1 MSAPTR
7 GDELPGFEARL
18 LTALRGLVEARTQAA
33 PVATPAAGRGHGLA
47 RRWALVGAL
56 VATAALLATA
66 PGLISRDA
74 IPRLGDRAFAV
85 QQRSDGS
92 LRVTV
97 VEHLDDPWGLQ
108 EALRRRGVAVAIT
121 RVPGSPSTVGRLSHL
136 FVPEDAEGIEV
147 LRSSP
152 GHVWDFI
159 VDPQVFAGAITLEV
173 AEAARPG
180 QRMMAVGE
188 AFAPGEPLEG
198 LPCAVGWPVDSA
210 ELERAA
216 GRAGMG
222 VAWHLVSGFDGDG
235 GWSARPAAT
244 RPDGPVFTAH
254 LQEPASLHVEVLPE
268 GVRPRGSSGS
278 SWADPEARTA
288 GCTPEQAGRWR

>member
-1 MSAPTR
+1 MPHLTRTSAS
-7 GDELPGFEARL
+7 
-18 LTALRGLVEARTQAA
+18 RGLPTA
-33 PVATPAAGRGHGLA
+33 
-47 RRWALVGAL
+47 AL

-152 GHVWDFI
+152 SHVWDFI
-159 VDPQVFAGAITLEV
+159 VDPQVFAGTITLEV

-180 QRMMAVGE
+180 QRILAVGE
-188 AFAPGEPLEG
+188 AFAPGEPLQG

-222 VAWHLVSGFDGDG
+222 VAWHVVTGFDGDG
-235 GWSARPAAT
+235 GWSTGPSAT
-244 RPDGPVFTAH
+244 RPDGPVFTAY
-254 LQEPASLHVEVLPE
+254 LRQPGTLHVEVLPADL
-268 GVRPRGSSGS
+268 RPQGLSGS

-288 GCTPEQAGRWR
+288 GCTPEQAQRWR